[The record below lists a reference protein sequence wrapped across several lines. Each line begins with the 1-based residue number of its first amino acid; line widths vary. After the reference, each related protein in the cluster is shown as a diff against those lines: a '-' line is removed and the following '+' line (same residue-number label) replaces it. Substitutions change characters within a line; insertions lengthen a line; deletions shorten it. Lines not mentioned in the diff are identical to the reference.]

1 MIRTPYGSKPYM
13 TDSFRTAMNQA
24 GYKIWDWNVDSLDWS
39 YNSATKTSTYTNQR
53 ITTVIKSGATPLV
66 LLHDRAD
73 TVAILKS
80 VVPHLKSKGY
90 TSVPITS
97 SIQPYNFWNKYVL
110 K

>member
-1 MIRTPYGSKPYM
+1 M
-13 TDSFRTAMNQA
+13 
-24 GYKIWDWNVDSLDWS
+24 WDWNVDSMDWS
-39 YNSATKTSTYTNQR
+39 YNMATKTSPYTNEQ
-53 ITTVIKSGATPLV
+53 INTVIKSGTAPLV

-73 TVAILKS
+73 TVAILKA
-80 VVPHLKSKGY
+80 VAPHLKSKGY